1 MKGMSTRP
9 EEVARRKERFVRVYA
24 ETGNA
29 AAAAVAAGYSVRRAK
44 AQGQYLLAT
53 DRDLAARARELRNAK
68 AKEQGDDFVRQQAKL
83 RFAADDAI
91 DAIAEIAACKWP
103 KDADKRVGAQARVL
117 AAIAILDRAGHKP
130 VERIEQR
137 IEYSEVEREL
147 AGVDAEIQAQ
157 RALASIAASA
167 AAQAENGVK

>member
-1 MKGMSTRP
+1 
-9 EEVARRKERFVRVYA
+9 
-24 ETGNA
+24 
-29 AAAAVAAGYSVRRAK
+29 
-44 AQGQYLLAT
+44 
-53 DRDLAARARELRNAK
+53 
-68 AKEQGDDFVRQQAKL
+68 
-83 RFAADDAI
+83 
-91 DAIAEIAACKWP
+91 
-103 KDADKRVGAQARVL
+103 VL